1 MGRARKPL
9 AAQKGDLT
17 VARQVELEQAE
28 AAVRTGADELRRPPK
43 WLIDPVAKKEW
54 KRVVTELSQIGIVGN
69 LDLNNIAGYCNAFS
83 LYRRAVTALSSDGA
97 LFDKDAVDVMKKYA
111 DEMRRFAA
119 LCGLT
124 IDSRLKAGA
133 YMAEKKQQD
142 ISDQFGD
149 I

>member
-1 MGRARKPL
+1 M
-9 AAQKGDLT
+9 
-17 VARQVELEQAE
+17 
-28 AAVRTGADELRRPPK
+28 
-43 WLIDPVAKKEW
+43 
-54 KRVVTELSQIGIVGN
+54 VTELSQIGIVGN

-83 LYRRAVTALSSDGA
+83 LYRRAVTALTSDGA

>member
-9 AAQKGDLT
+9 AVQKGDLT

-28 AAVRTGADELRRPPK
+28 AAVRTDAGQLGRPPK

-83 LYRRAVTALSSDGA
+83 LYRRAVTALTSDGA

-133 YMAEKKQQD
+133 YIAEKKQQD
-142 ISDQFGD
+142 ISAQFGD